1 MSVKFETPN
10 AATPSPFDVSFNSV
24 GKAMEYLQLCQGP
37 LTPLSQLTTTPVK
50 TETPMKLETPGQ
62 LNTKRVV
69 PSATKIRPKKP
80 KVSDVPRVVDDMFM
94 SNTVSPD

>member
-1 MSVKFETPN
+1 M
-10 AATPSPFDVSFNSV
+10 
-24 GKAMEYLQLCQGP
+24 
-37 LTPLSQLTTTPVK
+37 TPLSQLTATPMK

-62 LNTKRVV
+62 LNTVV

-94 SNTVSPD
+94 SNMVSTG